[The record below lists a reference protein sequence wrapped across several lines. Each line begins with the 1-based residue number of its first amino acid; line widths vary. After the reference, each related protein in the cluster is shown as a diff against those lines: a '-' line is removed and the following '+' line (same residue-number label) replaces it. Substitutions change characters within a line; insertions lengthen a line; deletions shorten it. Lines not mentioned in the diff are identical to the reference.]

1 MNFSIEWIDNN
12 PIVTLKDHVD
22 FEVLNSANNSIIG
35 DSRFDDMKYQIF
47 DHREIS
53 HFNLNSKELAMI
65 GLLDKNSA
73 IWNKNV
79 KVALVITKIDIIEK
93 VNSYIIEMTNT
104 KWSVSIFD
112 SFEMAQQW
120 CLE

>member
-53 HFNLNSKELAMI
+53 QFNLNSKELAMI

-93 VNSYIIEMTNT
+93 VKSYINEMTNT
-104 KWSVSIFD
+104 KWSVSIFE